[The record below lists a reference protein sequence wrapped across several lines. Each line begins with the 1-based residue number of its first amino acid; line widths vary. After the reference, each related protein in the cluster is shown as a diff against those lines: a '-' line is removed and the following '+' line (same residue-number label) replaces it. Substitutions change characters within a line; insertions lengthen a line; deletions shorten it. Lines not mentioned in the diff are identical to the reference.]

1 MNKKPVYYTEVIKCK
16 EILVIQQVF
25 GAKWK
30 IKSIINRA
38 FHRKQRPKPNK
49 FGGTSRNNQTE
60 KKSLSSNLFKN
71 EAKKST
77 LISIVFNMLGALL
90 LTLATC

>member
-16 EILVIQQVF
+16 EILVIQVF

-38 FHRKQRPKPNK
+38 FHHKQRPKPNR
-49 FGGTSRNNQTE
+49 FGGTSRNNQTGKQKLVLQAF
-60 KKSLSSNLFKN
+60 KK
-71 EAKKST
+71 
-77 LISIVFNMLGALL
+77 
-90 LTLATC
+90 

>member
-60 KKSLSSNLFKN
+60 KKVCLTIFSKMKQKKYINLN
-71 EAKKST
+71 C
-77 LISIVFNMLGALL
+77 I
-90 LTLATC
+90 

>member
-30 IKSIINRA
+30 IKSIINQA

-49 FGGTSRNNQTE
+49 FGGTSRNNQTGKQKFVLQAF
-60 KKSLSSNLFKN
+60 KK
-71 EAKKST
+71 
-77 LISIVFNMLGALL
+77 
-90 LTLATC
+90 